1 MSAQKYVYND
11 VHYRKTKQNKINA
24 HQKASCSSFF
34 FKGWIRPIC
43 RGWIRPIELSPVLLS
58 LNKTEQFIQYD
69 HKYKNNMLL
78 SVYKF
83 IGWRPS
89 GL

>member
-1 MSAQKYVYND
+1 MPIKKHPIV
-11 VHYRKTKQNKINA
+11 V
-24 HQKASCSSFF
+24 SFLR
-34 FKGWIRPIC
+34 IRPIC

-58 LNKTEQFIQYD
+58 LNQTEQIIQYD
-69 HKYKNNMLL
+69 HKYKNYMLL